1 MNSFYALLNFKEEES
16 IDTILQFLLFTIL
29 LHALYIY
36 IYIYKIFKRFF
47 YAKELNFSK

>member
-36 IYIYKIFKRFF
+36 I
-47 YAKELNFSK
+47 

>member
-36 IYIYKIFKRFF
+36 IYKIFKRFF